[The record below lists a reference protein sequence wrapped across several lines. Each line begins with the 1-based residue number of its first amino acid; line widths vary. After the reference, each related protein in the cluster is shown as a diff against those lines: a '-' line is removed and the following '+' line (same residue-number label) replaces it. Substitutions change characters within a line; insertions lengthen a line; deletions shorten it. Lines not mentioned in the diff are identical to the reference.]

1 MLKLKSKIALI
12 IILLT
17 GTIYSQNLVIG
28 LSGGINYS
36 IPKITEFEAQK
47 EICPLIKL
55 TSDFYLSKNFYLQ
68 LGAGYIQHSYSID
81 IFPDI
86 NITFNYIDVSLAAKY
101 KYKNFFVIA
110 GSMIDIYINGATHI
124 NNYSIDLDKTF
135 SESLLYGLFSGIGFE
150 LSLGRNFN
158 LLLQSD
164 YTIGLKDATKSDDIV
179 VKFNGINFLAGLNYN
194 F

>member
-1 MLKLKSKIALI
+1 MLNLKSKIALI

-17 GTIYSQNLVIG
+17 GTIYSQNLAIG

-68 LGAGYIQHSYSID
+68 LGAGYVQHSYSID

-86 NITFNYIDVSLAAKY
+86 NLTFNYIDVSLAAKY

-124 NNYSIDLDKTF
+124 NNYSINFDKTF
-135 SESLLYGLFSGIGFE
+135 SESLLYGLFGGIGFE

-164 YTIGLKDATKSDDIV
+164 YTVGLKDATKSDDIE

>member
-36 IPKITEFEAQK
+36 IPKITDFKAQK

-158 LLLQSD
+158 LLLQSG

>member
-158 LLLQSD
+158 LLLQSG

>member
-1 MLKLKSKIALI
+1 MLNLKFKIALI
-12 IILLT
+12 LVLLT

-36 IPKITEFEAQK
+36 IPKITDFKAQK

-158 LLLQSD
+158 LLLQSG